1 MTILNEFSY
10 VAGHTPGFGGFAT
23 VVGIL
28 ITVVGIVFIICFIYD
43 GLYTTDGFGA
53 SLLFAIGVI
62 VLVLSIVF
70 AHPVYETRY
79 EVIIDDTT
87 SFNEIMDKYE
97 IVDQR
102 GQIYT
107 LRDPAEEVYTE
118 PLEDNK

>member
-1 MTILNEFSY
+1 MTILNKFSC
-10 VAGHTPGFGGFAT
+10 VAGHTPGFGGVAT

-28 ITVVGIVFIICFIYD
+28 ITVVGIVFIICFLYD

-53 SLLFAIGVI
+53 TLLFVIGVV
-62 VLVLSIVF
+62 VLICSIVF

-79 EVIIDDTT
+79 EVIIDNTT

-97 IVDQR
+97 IIDQR

-118 PLEDNK
+118 PLENNK